1 MVTIVQGNVDNF
13 DRNKLEI
20 ANVSEYRVGF
30 RSSTGT
36 GTGTGTIL
44 KQWFPHSHSVIIFK
58 LNGNVYLRS
67 SK

>member
-1 MVTIVQGNVDNF
+1 MVTIVQENVDNF
-13 DRNKLEI
+13 DLNGLEI

-36 GTGTGTIL
+36 GTIL
-44 KQWFPHSHSVIIFK
+44 KQWFPHSHSVIILK

>member
-1 MVTIVQGNVDNF
+1 MVIIVQENVDNY
-13 DRNKLEI
+13 DRNGLEI

-30 RSSTGT
+30 RSST